1 MMRSMFSGVSGL
13 RTHQTMMDVVGNNIA
28 NVNTAGF
35 KSSQVTFAEAIS
47 QTVRGASA
55 PTADRGGVN
64 PAGIGLG
71 VRVASIDGV
80 FTQGASQV
88 TGRNTDLAIQG
99 DGFFILDTGGER
111 AYTRSGS
118 FVFDAAGSLTGTGGA
133 LVQGWAADQSGAID
147 ANRPVGSI
155 RIPLGQVVDPVGT
168 SLVELGGSLSADT
181 VVGGTAVSSISV
193 FDSLGNE
200 HEVQFTFTKVGA
212 NDWTLAVEI
221 DAAPVTIAPSTVQFD
236 TTGQL
241 VTATPLAVTG
251 FTPAGADPLNFDV
264 ELGGDLAIVQ
274 FGGGSTM
281 EALNK
286 NGSAIGSLTGYSVG
300 NDGSIAG
307 QFSNGQTKMLGQV
320 ATATFANP
328 AGLTRSGASNFASSV
343 DSGEPLVGTAGS
355 GNRGLL
361 SAGTLEMSNVDLARE
376 FTNLIIAQRGFQA
389 NSRVIT
395 TSDEMLS
402 DLVNLKR

>member
-13 RTHQTMMDVVGNNIA
+13 RSHQTMMDVVGNNIA

-47 QTVRGASA
+47 QVVRGASG
-55 PTADRGGVN
+55 PTDDRGGIN

-71 VRVASIDGV
+71 VRVSSIDGV

-111 AYTRSGS
+111 VYTRAGS
-118 FVFDAAGSLTGTGGA
+118 FVFDAAGSLTGGGGA
-133 LVQGWAADQSGAID
+133 LVQGWVADQFGVID
-147 ANRPVGSI
+147 SNRPIGSI
-155 RIPLGQVVDPVGT
+155 RIPLGQVVDPVAT
-168 SLVELGGSLSADT
+168 TQVELGGSLSADT
-181 VVGGTAVSSISV
+181 AIAGTAVSSIAV

-200 HEVQFTFTKVGA
+200 HEAQFSFTKVGA
-212 NDWTLAVEI
+212 NDWTLGVAMNGT
-221 DAAPVTIAPSTVQFD
+221 PVTVTPATVQFD
-236 TTGQL
+236 SAGQL
-241 VTATPLAVTG
+241 TSASPLVVSG
-251 FTPAGADPLNFDV
+251 FTPPGADPLGFDLV
-264 ELGGDLAIVQ
+264 LDGDLAIVQ
-274 FGGGSTM
+274 FGGTSTM

-286 NGSAIGSLTGYSVG
+286 DGSAIGHLTGYSVG
-300 NDGSIAG
+300 DDGAIAG
-307 QFSNGQTKMLGQV
+307 QFSNGQSKLLGQV
-320 ATATFANP
+320 ATATFSNP
-328 AGLTRSGASNFASSV
+328 AGLERGGASNFTSTV

-355 GNRGLL
+355 GNRGLM

-395 TSDEMLS
+395 TSDEMLA